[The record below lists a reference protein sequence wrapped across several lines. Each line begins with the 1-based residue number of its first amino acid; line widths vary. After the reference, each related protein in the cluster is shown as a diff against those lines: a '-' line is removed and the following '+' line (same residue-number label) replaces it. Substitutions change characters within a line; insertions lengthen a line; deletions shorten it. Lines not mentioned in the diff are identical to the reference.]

1 MNATVK
7 DTVSRLLTQAK
18 LDDRFR
24 ADFEKEVAA
33 VHAAG
38 AAETQTIVKSAPLTD
53 AEIAL
58 IRDHLRAQA

>member
-1 MNATVK
+1 MNAHVK

-24 ADFEKEVAA
+24 ADFEKEVSA
-33 VHAAG
+33 VYVAG
-38 AAETQTIVKSAPLTD
+38 AASTQTIVKSAPLTD

-58 IRDHLRAQA
+58 LRDNLRAQA